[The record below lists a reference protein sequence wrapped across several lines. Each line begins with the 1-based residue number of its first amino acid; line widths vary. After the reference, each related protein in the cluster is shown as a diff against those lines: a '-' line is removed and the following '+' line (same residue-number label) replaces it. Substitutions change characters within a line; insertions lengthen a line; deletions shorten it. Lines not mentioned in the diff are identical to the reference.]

1 VDFTRE
7 PIIET
12 VITPKEGCTL
22 VVRSSKSSGQEEHF
36 VDAIEVVVFGNAI
49 FFRSLER
56 PKAFLVP
63 ASDYEVLEVR
73 ETRLVLKNVGLD
85 RSIKIAGGRE
95 APLRTG
101 RELTNG
107 KTDRV
112 ITPSDKMS
120 PPATLPS
127 SETHFQEQPTGT
139 LVGPAG
145 PAEESIEGRVDKKR
159 DRRRNYRRRRG
170 KDEDGIKSQEDG
182 ESADLRDPDNLS
194 VELPPPHLTKAEI
207 EASASS
213 VPVAAVLSS
222 LLAPPPNLISE
233 TIARYK
239 DNVLFKGAFF
249 SKDEENESE
258 AECLP
263 KNSEEESEDLEHVDA
278 GEEEFYHLPEVGE
291 SVEEIKVPS
300 MTLDYPEYG
309 SSPEFYTSEPE
320 VHSSE
325 VESTQPSDEISE
337 HILTEEEVDSQEEVN
352 DDFQEFSDGD
362 SIPLLADE
370 EEKELAEDK
379 GPQVSSRK
387 RKKAEEEKGQEE
399 AVDPSTT

>member
-1 VDFTRE
+1 MDFTRE

-112 ITPSDKMS
+112 ITHSDKMS
-120 PPATLPS
+120 PSSTLP
-127 SETHFQEQPTGT
+127 SETHFQEPPTGA

-145 PAEESIEGRVDKKR
+145 PAEESVEGRVDKKR

-249 SKDEENESE
+249 SKEEGDESGSE
-258 AECLP
+258 DVQ
-263 KNSEEESEDLEHVDA
+263 KNVEDESEDSGHVDVA
-278 GEEEFYHLPEVGE
+278 EEEFYHLPEVEE

-309 SSPEFYTSEPE
+309 SSSGFHSCEEELTQKSEE
-320 VHSSE
+320 L
-325 VESTQPSDEISE
+325 SE
-337 HILTEEEVDSQEEVN
+337 HLLTEEQLDFQEEVEDN
-352 DDFQEFSDGD
+352 FQEFSDGD
-362 SIPLLADE
+362 SIPLLVEDE
-370 EEKELAEDK
+370 EEKQFTEDK
-379 GPQVSSRK
+379 SPQVSSKK

-399 AVDPSTT
+399 AVDPSIT

>member
-1 VDFTRE
+1 MDFTRE

-95 APLRTG
+95 APLRSG
-101 RELTNG
+101 REGTNG
-107 KTDRV
+107 KTERLSAHADKAS
-112 ITPSDKMS
+112 PSTIL
-120 PPATLPS
+120 PPP
-127 SETHFQEQPTGT
+127 ETHLQEQPTGSV
-139 LVGPAG
+139 VGPAG
-145 PAEESIEGRVDKKR
+145 SAEESVEGRVDKKR

-170 KDEDGIKSQEDG
+170 KDDEAHKSLLE
-182 ESADLRDPDNLS
+182 ESESPDLRDPDNLS

-207 EASASS
+207 EATASS
-213 VPVAAVLSS
+213 APVAAVLSS

-249 SKDEENESE
+249 TKEEEEEELQN
-258 AECLP
+258 
-263 KNSEEESEDLEHVDA
+263 NSEGPEGDVEDSGQSNA
-278 GEEEFYHLPEVGE
+278 AEEEFYPLPEHEE
-291 SVEEIKVPS
+291 SVEEIKVPN

-309 SSPEFYTSEPE
+309 SSEEPHSVEKDISEPQE
-320 VHSSE
+320 I
-325 VESTQPSDEISE
+325 SDENSAP
-337 HILTEEEVDSQEEVN
+337 LMGDVN
-352 DDFQEFSDGD
+352 EGD
-362 SIPLLADE
+362 
-370 EEKELAEDK
+370 ELAGEQES
-379 GPQVSSRK
+379 PQAQPKR
-387 RKKAEEEKGQEE
+387 RKKAEDGKGQEE
-399 AVDPSTT
+399 ESGLFPF

>member
-95 APLRTG
+95 APLRTC
-101 RELTNG
+101 REITNG

-112 ITPSDKMS
+112 TPSDKIS
-120 PPATLPS
+120 PPATLQPA
-127 SETHFQEQPTGT
+127 ETHYQEQPVGAV
-139 LVGPAG
+139 VGPAG
-145 PAEESIEGRVDKKR
+145 PAEESVEGRVDKKR

-182 ESADLRDPDNLS
+182 ESADLRDPDNLL

-249 SKDEENESE
+249 LKEEGNESE
-258 AECLP
+258 LEDQH
-263 KNSEEESEDLEHVDA
+263 KNSEEESEGSGHEDA
-278 GEEEFYHLPEVGE
+278 VAAEEFYHLPESEE
-291 SVEEIKVPS
+291 SVEEIKVPN

-309 SSPEFYTSEPE
+309 SFDESYSSDEVPVQVPEESSEPLIFE
-320 VHSSE
+320 EE
-325 VESTQPSDEISE
+325 VES
-337 HILTEEEVDSQEEVN
+337 
-352 DDFQEFSDGD
+352 QEFSGAD
-362 SIPLLADE
+362 SLPPLVDE
-370 EEKELAEDK
+370 QEDK
-379 GPQVSSRK
+379 APQVIPRK

-399 AVDPSTT
+399 AVDTSAS

>member
-1 VDFTRE
+1 MDFTRE

-22 VVRSSKSSGQEEHF
+22 VVRSSKGSGQEEHF

-95 APLRTG
+95 APLRSG
-101 RELTNG
+101 REVTNG
-107 KTDRV
+107 KTDRQV
-112 ITPSDKMS
+112 SSEKISPPTALPPSD
-120 PPATLPS
+120 AHL
-127 SETHFQEQPTGT
+127 QEQPTGS

-145 PAEESIEGRVDKKR
+145 PSEEVVEERIDKKR

-170 KDEDGIKSQEDG
+170 KDEEGLKPSQEAVG
-182 ESADLRDPDNLS
+182 SPDLRDPDNLS
-194 VELPPPHLTKAEI
+194 VELPPPHMTKAEI

-249 SKDEENESE
+249 TKDEEDEARE
-258 AECLP
+258 AEQQ
-263 KNSEEESEDLEHVDA
+263 KNLEGETEDARGLETV
-278 GEEEFYHLPEVGE
+278 EEEFYHLHEPEG
-291 SVEEIKVPS
+291 SAEEIKVPN

-309 SSPEFYTSEPE
+309 ASGAAVEEVSAKPSEDVLEPY
-320 VHSSE
+320 
-325 VESTQPSDEISE
+325 I
-337 HILTEEEVDSQEEVN
+337 TEEVLAQESIEVKSDTHQIEV
-352 DDFQEFSDGD
+352 
-362 SIPLLADE
+362 E
-370 EEKELAEDK
+370 EEKAITDEKDS
-379 GPQVSSRK
+379 PQALLKK
-387 RKKAEEEKGQEE
+387 RKKSEEE
-399 AVDPSTT
+399 